1 MIEDP
6 TDHTALDT
14 FWENHKK
21 VDQERPESSTTRD
34 ESPSE
39 GYQKLRA
46 LSTIS
51 LGTPNVTRT
60 LPAHHPALAI
70 PEFLQVFGPLLFPL
84 ARAAL
89 LQKRILILGEAPVEV
104 TCNYVYNLSILSSIS
119 RSLTSFIPKFEPGK
133 ARLRPLFNIG
143 ISDIPLLESIQGAW
157 VACTTDDVLA
167 SKPKLFDLLVVLP
180 NSTTAQKGGPRTY
193 PRLIVSTPELATTFP
208 QHGLRATH
216 RDARRYA
223 AMRNALQNL
232 PSSATLEAQILQSD
246 DSDGASVASSVST
259 VIDSREAIE
268 QLPWS
273 VIAYNSLVWWASAG
287 DRRSGFLEA
296 EEIANEQDEEI
307 LRDSIAEEGTT
318 KEVAVIGYFHTLST
332 LMFEVLISVARRT
345 GGGDTPNGYRDDD
358 DEQDREDGALLPS
371 GNESQEPIEII
382 EEDIRAMGLD
392 IWSAMDKQFIVDMVD
407 VWWQRKAIIRGG
419 VIECCGIRLL

>member
-6 TDHTALDT
+6 TDHTPLDK
-14 FWENHKK
+14 FWESHKK
-21 VDQERPESSTTRD
+21 TDKDRPGSSARD
-34 ESPSE
+34 DSPSE

-51 LGTPNVTRT
+51 LGTPGVTRT
-60 LPAHHPALAI
+60 LPVHHPALAI

-143 ISDIPLLESIQGAW
+143 ISDIPLLENIEGAW

-167 SKPKLFDLLVVLP
+167 SKPKLFDILVVLP
-180 NSTTAQKGGPRTY
+180 NSTSAQKGGPRAY
-193 PRLIVSTPELATTFP
+193 PRLIVSAPELATTFP

-223 AMRNALQNL
+223 AMKNALQSL
-232 PSSATLEAQILQSD
+232 PSSATLEAQLLASG
-246 DSDGASVASSVST
+246 DSDADSVASSVST
-259 VIDSREAIE
+259 VIDNREAIE
-268 QLPWS
+268 QWPWS
-273 VIAYNSLVWWASAG
+273 VIAYNSLIWWASAG
-287 DRRSGFLEA
+287 DRRSGLLEA

-332 LMFEVLISVARRT
+332 LIFEVLVSVVRRNS
-345 GGGDTPNGYRDDD
+345 GGHDGYRD
-358 DEQDREDGALLPS
+358 EEPENEDGEHSTLLPS
-371 GNESQEPIEII
+371 SGEDQEPIEII

-392 IWSAMDKQFIVDMVD
+392 IWSPMDKKFIVDMVQI
-407 VWWQRKAIIRGG
+407 WWQRKAIIRGG
-419 VIECCGIRLL
+419 IIECCGIRLL

>member
-1 MIEDP
+1 MIDDP

-14 FWENHKK
+14 FWDSHKK
-21 VDQERPESSTTRD
+21 TDKERPGSAARD

-51 LGTPNVTRT
+51 LGTPGVTRT
-60 LPAHHPALAI
+60 LPVHHPALAI

-119 RSLTSFIPKFEPGK
+119 RSLTSLIPKFEPGK

-143 ISDIPLLESIQGAW
+143 ISDIPLLENIEGAW

-193 PRLIVSTPELATTFP
+193 PRLIVSAPELATTFP

-223 AMRNALQNL
+223 AMKNAVQSL
-232 PSSATLEAQILQSD
+232 PSSATLEAQLLASG
-246 DSDGASVASSVST
+246 DSDASSIASSVST
-259 VIDSREAIE
+259 VIDNREAIE
-268 QLPWS
+268 QWPWS
-273 VIAYNSLVWWASAG
+273 VIAYNSLIWWASAG
-287 DRRSGFLEA
+287 DRRSGLLEA

-332 LMFEVLISVARRT
+332 LIFEVLVSVARRHS
-345 GGGDTPNGYRDDD
+345 GGDGAYRDEEPENADG
-358 DEQDREDGALLPS
+358 EDRALLPS
-371 GNESQEPIEII
+371 SSEDQEPIEII

-392 IWSAMDKQFIVDMVD
+392 IWSPMDKKFIVDMVEI
-407 VWWQRKAIIRGG
+407 WWQRKAIIRGG